1 MRMFIF
7 NRWNW
12 HVEFTLFCEVYLNSW
27 KSCCFLFLDF
37 ENLFNI
43 IIFIT
48 FKYFKTY

>member
-1 MRMFIF
+1 M
-7 NRWNW
+7 WNL
-12 HVEFTLFCEVYLNSW
+12 HSSV
-27 KSCCFLFLDF
+27 KSIWTAEKAVAFLFLDF